1 MAIPDQRLL
10 KFCHRALGEVLERGQ
25 VTRVELLHSSG
36 DGRDL
41 LDTLDVPE
49 EGDPKD
55 FAQEIFD
62 VAFAHA
68 ETMAGTV
75 QRYTCLAY
83 FNDEPR
89 HAYQVAFICN
99 SRGMLL
105 EGEEHT
111 EPANLKGTLAHFM
124 RHNENNHKLLVG
136 SLGEIIGSLKSS
148 LREEIDQ
155 RRALQDQVDSTFILN
170 QQLLDRSQERE
181 IERAKAASR
190 DQRMDQLL
198 GTAMNVLPALLQR
211 MSTPSDVPSG
221 GSPLEEATKDLLCNL
236 SAEEHTALLEVVSSK
251 TRPETQARFK
261 KLYVTIQSA
270 EEAPPVGEQD

>member
-148 LREEIDQ
+148 LREETDQ
-155 RRALQDQVDSTFILN
+155 RRALQDQVDRTFILN
-170 QQLLDRSQERE
+170 QQLLDRSQDRE
-181 IERAKAASR
+181 IERAKAARR

-270 EEAPPVGEQD
+270 EEAPPVGEQN

>member
-170 QQLLDRSQERE
+170 QQLLDRSQDRE
-181 IERAKAASR
+181 IERAKADRR

-211 MSTPSDVPSG
+211 LSTPSDAPSG

>member
-148 LREEIDQ
+148 LREETDQ
-155 RRALQDQVDSTFILN
+155 RRALQDQVDRTFILN
-170 QQLLDRSQERE
+170 QQLLDRSQDRE
-181 IERAKAASR
+181 IERAKAARR

-236 SAEEHTALLEVVSSK
+236 SAEEHTALLEVVTSK
-251 TRPETQARFK
+251 TRPETQARFQ
-261 KLYVTIQSA
+261 KLYTTIQSA
-270 EEAPPVGEQD
+270 EETPPVGEQN

>member
-148 LREEIDQ
+148 LREETDQ
-155 RRALQDQVDSTFILN
+155 RRALQDQVDRTFILN
-170 QQLLDRSQERE
+170 QQLLDRSQDRE
-181 IERAKAASR
+181 IERAKADRR

-270 EEAPPVGEQD
+270 EEAPPVGEQN

>member
-148 LREEIDQ
+148 LREETDQ
-155 RRALQDQVDSTFILN
+155 RRALQDQVDRTFILN
-170 QQLLDRSQERE
+170 QQLLDRSQDRE
-181 IERAKAASR
+181 IERAKADRR